1 MRFALGAL
9 VTLALVPGV
18 ARAQV
23 GTSVTRAPTL
33 TVERYPEDW
42 SHLADPAARSGR
54 LGHPRAPI
62 TLMSQ

>member
-42 SHLADPAARSGR
+42 SHLAIPLHGAG
-54 LGHPRAPI
+54 G
-62 TLMSQ
+62 